1 MKLIDSGEA
10 ALLLIGGNTLEAAI
24 DKLQLKAEKH
34 VAKQLDVS
42 TKRHRRRHQRR
53 RARDQLTRSRATR

>member
-10 ALLLIGGNTLEAAI
+10 ALLLIGGNTLESAI
-24 DKLQLKAEKH
+24 DKLQLTAEKH

-42 TKRHRRRHQRR
+42 TKDID
-53 RARDQLTRSRATR
+53 AAIKDADAPKSA